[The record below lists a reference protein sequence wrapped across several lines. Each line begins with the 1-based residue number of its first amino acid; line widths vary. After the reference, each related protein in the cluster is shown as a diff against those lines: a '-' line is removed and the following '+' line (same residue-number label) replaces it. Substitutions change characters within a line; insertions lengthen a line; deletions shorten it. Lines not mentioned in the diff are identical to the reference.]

1 MAKVRTFDI
10 EVLQNYHDHAPPVDL
25 AWLGKPSRHQF
36 RWRCTKNRWH
46 TAQRQI
52 RSGEVLAKHTKQN
65 TAQDMYVS
73 TSAWLNPVNLPRI
86 KDETS
91 AHPVLIDHLIVFD
104 IDIPPFSRHN
114 MERARKATVNLLDWV
129 EGRFDFERVHI
140 VFSGSKGFHLV
151 YRERDRTL
159 FSIPDPKTR
168 EHAVRDAR
176 KELLAKV
183 MEAGHPIDAGITAD
197 TRRIIRLPGT
207 LHGTT
212 GWQCTVVSEQQLRT
226 PFKKWMNKIPRHE
239 RACLLYTSPSP
250 RDATLSRMPSS
261 A

>member
-1 MAKVRTFDI
+1 M
-10 EVLQNYHDHAPPVDL
+10 
-25 AWLGKPSRHQF
+25 
-36 RWRCTKNRWH
+36 
-46 TAQRQI
+46 
-52 RSGEVLAKHTKQN
+52 
-65 TAQDMYVS
+65 
-73 TSAWLNPVNLPRI
+73 
-86 KDETS
+86 
-91 AHPVLIDHLIVFD
+91 
-104 IDIPPFSRHN
+104 
-114 MERARKATVNLLDWV
+114 
-129 EGRFDFERVHI
+129 
-140 VFSGSKGFHLV
+140 
-151 YRERDRTL
+151 

-239 RACLLYTSPSP
+239 RAI
-250 RDATLSRMPSS
+250 RMPRKAKKHTSEKNKPFMEVLAMRLTETS
-261 A
+261 